1 MVAYVAQSLTWQL
14 KNRMVFLFLD
24 ERNTG
29 KLSNGEDEVMYRA
42 AWKGENFARMKQEIN
57 LVPLRKRKKDINSV

>member
-1 MVAYVAQSLTWQL
+1 MTWQL
-14 KNRMVFLFLD
+14 KINRMVFLFPD

-42 AWKGENFARMKQEIN
+42 TRADENFARMKQEIN